1 MGNDGQWSSLIPF
14 VAPNITMDK
23 IILRALNMHSFD
35 PKTVIGNWHTLPDNK
50 KWMFYLWYQLGL
62 NKSNDYVSFAVER
75 SANDHD
81 LLSSLECAIIDCQDN
96 PNFDEWIR
104 QREELLHI
112 EGYSIPSCTFFEK
125 LEQISDTRVKL
136 KILTGRTHEERT
148 KILELVSQALNE
160 GKPLNDFK
168 SLLQD
173 KYPDLLLYLKPSAYL
188 SDEVKEYV
196 SAYKTNKIADT
207 FSPQLSNMAGQ
218 IDCLD
223 FDSRGFILYALKNS
237 AASPYFLWFDGL
249 GIEWIDMLLEKIK
262 IIDSTISLPKVSIG
276 TAVLPTI
283 TKANMEK
290 ADPETISEKK
300 IDDLDTLSHI
310 KDKSDCNYF
319 AIVAKQFEV
328 IEKAAQKIVAT
339 IKAHPDMEVVV
350 TADHGMSRMA
360 AKGFHSTQGINPPA
374 SAEVLNHGRYCILSS
389 ETNFLSVS
397 NTKKDGNVVAFCTH
411 NHFTSSGYAPGEIH
425 GGASPEELLVPILH
439 FGKSNQSGI
448 RQRFINYT
456 VVSSKVFLNVDGSV
470 TITIKTDEPANSLVV
485 DFQGEIIQGSSIDCK
500 TWTIRIL
507 GLSAGNNYKIHV
519 HPNNLFSS
527 KEETIFVERKGLV
540 VDDDF

>member
-1 MGNDGQWSSLIPF
+1 M
-14 VAPNITMDK
+14 
-23 IILRALNMHSFD
+23 
-35 PKTVIGNWHTLPDNK
+35 
-50 KWMFYLWYQLGL
+50 
-62 NKSNDYVSFAVER
+62 
-75 SANDHD
+75 
-81 LLSSLECAIIDCQDN
+81 
-96 PNFDEWIR
+96 
-104 QREELLHI
+104 
-112 EGYSIPSCTFFEK
+112 
-125 LEQISDTRVKL
+125 
-136 KILTGRTHEERT
+136 
-148 KILELVSQALNE
+148 
-160 GKPLNDFK
+160 
-168 SLLQD
+168 
-173 KYPDLLLYLKPSAYL
+173 
-188 SDEVKEYV
+188 
-196 SAYKTNKIADT
+196 
-207 FSPQLSNMAGQ
+207 
-218 IDCLD
+218 
-223 FDSRGFILYALKNS
+223 
-237 AASPYFLWFDGL
+237 
-249 GIEWIDMLLEKIK
+249 
-262 IIDSTISLPKVSIG
+262 PKVSIG